1 MSPEQVLGRPYSYP
15 SDAWSF
21 GCIGFELLTLR
32 RCIKAKNFPD
42 LALKI
47 VDPQQVATYQ
57 QELLGTARHRAVDP
71 APEPALDP
79 APDLDPDLEPEY
91 EGEGL
96 LSNPKNT
103 ADRQTGR
110 PQIGTSGVP
119 VIRLQ

>member
-1 MSPEQVLGRPYSYP
+1 MLGRPYSYP

-71 APEPALDP
+71 APESLITLLSSA
-79 APDLDPDLEPEY
+79 
-91 EGEGL
+91 GL
-96 LSNPKNT
+96 LLQHSGQRAT
-103 ADRQTGR
+103 LADAATCLAPLLGPDDAATR
-110 PQIGTSGVP
+110 VLLD
-119 VIRLQ
+119 VEN